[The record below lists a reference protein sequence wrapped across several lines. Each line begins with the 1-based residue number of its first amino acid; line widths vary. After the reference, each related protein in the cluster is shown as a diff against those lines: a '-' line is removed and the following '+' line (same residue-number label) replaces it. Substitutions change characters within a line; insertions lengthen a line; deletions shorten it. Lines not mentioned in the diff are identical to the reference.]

1 MFSDRGPFYQVFS
14 FAIVI
19 LFTYRIKEQKMTA
32 DLSGKDLDKFWINE
46 KDFQCLVKL
55 CMFFDR
61 QNKCSMQ
68 SLLTDLGL
76 YKLSWGFLLSSTNG
90 VFAQIRG

>member
-1 MFSDRGPFYQVFS
+1 
-14 FAIVI
+14 
-19 LFTYRIKEQKMTA
+19 MTA

-76 YKLSWGFLLSSTNG
+76 YKLS
-90 VFAQIRG
+90 